1 MEIEQADQK
10 EKNKEVQVDNQ
21 GQRSSDIRE
30 VIISKELVPF
40 VGSLDSMSQ
49 EKKYNWPDE
58 DVLLE
63 VAAALDRETREEEVA
78 RARRPFWA
86 EEVLLA
92 VQGLTYGRGSRGGAD
107 PSSERS

>member
-10 EKNKEVQVDNQ
+10 EKDKEVQVDNQ

-63 VAAALDRETREEEVA
+63 VAAALDRKNQ
-78 RARRPFWA
+78 RARSCKS
-86 EEVLLA
+86 EETIL
-92 VQGLTYGRGSRGGAD
+92 G
-107 PSSERS
+107 

>member
-10 EKNKEVQVDNQ
+10 EKDQEVQVDNQ
-21 GQRSSDIRE
+21 GQR
-30 VIISKELVPF
+30 
-40 VGSLDSMSQ
+40 
-49 EKKYNWPDE
+49 N
-58 DVLLE
+58 
-63 VAAALDRETREEEVA
+63 REEEVA

-92 VQGLTYGRGSRGGAD
+92 VQGYGRASRGGAD

>member
-10 EKNKEVQVDNQ
+10 EKDKEVQVEHQ
-21 GQRSSDIRE
+21 GQRSSNIRE
-30 VIISKELVPF
+30 VIIRKELVPF
-40 VGSLDSMSQ
+40 VDSMSQ